1 MARAVCGLGAG
12 GAMSLGQIINSDLVP
27 LERRASYMALLNLAY
42 GTGSSLGAALGGFL
56 ADALGWR
63 WEFGIQVPAITLC
76 FVIACFTTPAGLGP
90 NFAKHGKGTLWQ
102 TVKGFDLAGSF
113 LLTSSVT
120 FLVLALNLGGNILP
134 WDHPIII
141 SAFVLFGV
149 LGGILIVVETHAE
162 KPVLP
167 LHMLYNVPRGNL
179 VISNFF
185 ACMTMNTILFNVPL
199 YFQATLLD
207 TPTRSGTRL
216 IVPFLC
222 NMGAAFITGNLITYT
237 RRLSPTMVLGY
248 VLTVLGSIFLTTMTR
263 SLPAWAY
270 SWLIATAT
278 IGQGSS
284 FPTVSIAI
292 LAVTHAQDMA
302 VATSTLILF
311 RSLGTVMGVAVS
323 SLVSQNALVYY
334 LEKIVVGEERD
345 AVIKEARRSV
355 EAIVNLTPFYR
366 EQGRFSPISVVVVRF
381 ANLVRSDRCICRR
394 NEGHVRAEYRDGGY
408 RTALGPVH
416 PLATTEQATHGQR
429 TSRLMPVGIPRPPYL
444 MIVVLVRQHVSV
456 LAFTLFNTLYI
467 GLPAG

>member
-1 MARAVCGLGAG
+1 
-12 GAMSLGQIINSDLVP
+12 MSLGQIINSDLVP

-76 FVIACFTTPAGLGP
+76 FVIACFTTPTGLGP
-90 NFAKHGKGTLWQ
+90 NFAKHDKGTLWQ

-120 FLVLALNLGGNILP
+120 FLVLALNLGGNIFP
-134 WDHPIII
+134 WDHPIVIL
-141 SAFVLFGV
+141 AFVLFGV
-149 LGGILIVVETHAE
+149 LGGILVVVETHAE

-179 VISNFF
+179 VISNFL
-185 ACMTMNTILFNVPL
+185 ACITMNTILFNVPL

-216 IVPFLC
+216 IAPFLC
-222 NMGAAFITGNLITYT
+222 GMAAAFITGNLITYT
-237 RRLSPTMVLGY
+237 RRLSPTMLLGY
-248 VLTVLGSIFLTTMTR
+248 ALILLGSIFLTTMTR
-263 SLPAWAY
+263 SLPTWTY

-278 IGQGSS
+278 MGQGCS

-292 LAVTHAQDMA
+292 LAVTHTQDMA
-302 VATSTLILF
+302 VATSTLTLF
-311 RSLGTVMGVAVS
+311 RSLGAIMGVTVS

-345 AVIKEARRSV
+345 AVIKEARGSV
-355 EAIVNLTPFYR
+355 EAIVNLSPFYR
-366 EQGRFSPISVVVVRF
+366 EQGRF
-381 ANLVRSDRCICRR
+381 A
-394 NEGHVRAEYRDGGY
+394 
-408 RTALGPVH
+408 
-416 PLATTEQATHGQR
+416 PL
-429 TSRLMPVGIPRPPYL
+429 LL
-444 MIVVLVRQHVSV
+444 LW
-456 LAFTLFNTLYI
+456 
-467 GLPAG
+467 

>member
-1 MARAVCGLGAG
+1 
-12 GAMSLGQIINSDLVP
+12 MSLGQIINNDLVP
-27 LERRASYMALLNLAY
+27 LERRGSYLALLNIAY

-63 WEFGIQVPAITLC
+63 WEFGIQVPAIAFC
-76 FVIACFTTPAGLGP
+76 FVIACFTTPTGLGP
-90 NFAKHGKGTLWQ
+90 NFAKHDKSTLWQ
-102 TVKGFDLAGSF
+102 TIKGFDLVGSF

-141 SAFVLFGV
+141 SAFVLFVV
-149 LGGILIVVETHAE
+149 LGGILVVVETHAE

-167 LHMLYNVPRGNL
+167 LYMLYNVPRGNL
-179 VISNFF
+179 VMSNFF
-185 ACMTMNTILFNVPL
+185 ACMTMNTILFNIPL

-216 IVPFLC
+216 IAPFLC

-248 VLTVLGSIFLTTMTR
+248 TLIVLGSIFLTTMTR
-263 SLPAWAY
+263 SLPTWAY
-270 SWLIATAT
+270 SWLIATPMV
-278 IGQGSS
+278 GQGCS
-284 FPTVSIAI
+284 FPTVNIAT
-292 LAVTHAQDMA
+292 LAVTHTQDMA

-355 EAIVNLTPFYR
+355 EAIVHLSPFYR
-366 EQGRFSPISVVVVRF
+366 EQGR
-381 ANLVRSDRCICRR
+381 
-394 NEGHVRAEYRDGGY
+394 
-408 RTALGPVH
+408 
-416 PLATTEQATHGQR
+416 LAPF
-429 TSRLMPVGIPRPPYL
+429 LL
-444 MIVVLVRQHVSV
+444 LW
-456 LAFTLFNTLYI
+456 
-467 GLPAG
+467 